1 MDERTILSRC
11 VEENGRAL
19 ARMKL
24 EAMAREMETF
34 GDGPVLSGNEE
45 RRGGSLNRDS
55 GGTRGETSGGEFV
68 NHGQGGGR
76 DSQQH
81 LPKFVFPKFIGEDPA
96 IWLHRCEDYFTMYHV
111 LGCMRVVSA
120 TMHMEGNA
128 SRWM

>member
-1 MDERTILSRC
+1 MQSSYFESIDLWIYNLVVDERTILSRC

-68 NHGQGGGR
+68 NHGQGF
-76 DSQQH
+76 S
-81 LPKFVFPKFIGEDPA
+81 
-96 IWLHRCEDYFTMYHV
+96 T
-111 LGCMRVVSA
+111 
-120 TMHMEGNA
+120 A
-128 SRWM
+128 SSEVCVP